1 MAIPW
6 KNLAHVSGQPPRAGD
21 VWKFTFARYDYS
33 KLYRKAEES
42 NSAPM
47 TTDDW
52 HRYEQYTTL
61 RFGD

>member
-21 VWKFTFARYDYS
+21 AWKFTFARYDYS

-52 HRYEQYTTL
+52 HRCEQYSTL